1 MPTIS
6 TRPLDS
12 QEQAGIAQA
21 TAWVN
26 DVLERGFR
34 SDIRLRGRRE
44 DIPTL
49 HSLLGKGPFG
59 ADAAS
64 ELTVFGTVFG
74 EILAT
79 EIPMRW
85 VVYQDEHGADFALQ
99 YQDLDL
105 FVFPRDMILKRVER
119 GENVESINLEVMLEE
134 IRKSVHDD
142 AQNVSKRVTS

>member
-1 MPTIS
+1 MPSIS

-26 DVLERGFR
+26 DVLERGFH
-34 SDIRLRGRRE
+34 SDIRLTGRRE

-49 HSLLGKGPFG
+49 HSLISKGPFG

-79 EIPMRW
+79 EIPMSW
-85 VVYQDEHGADFALQ
+85 VVFQDEQGSDFALQ
-99 YQDLDL
+99 YRDLDV
-105 FVFPRDMILKRVER
+105 FVFPRDMILKRVEK
-119 GENVESINLEVMLEE
+119 GEDVNRINLDVMLEE
-134 IRKSVHDD
+134 IRKTVHDE
-142 AQNVSKRVTS
+142 AQNVSR

>member
-6 TRPLDS
+6 TRLLDS

-26 DVLERGFR
+26 DVLERGFS
-34 SDIRLRGRRE
+34 SDIRLTGRRE

-49 HSLLGKGPFG
+49 HSLLSKGSFG
-59 ADAAS
+59 ADAVS

-79 EIPMRW
+79 EIPMSW
-85 VVYQDEHGADFALQ
+85 VIFQDEHGSDFALQ
-99 YQDLDL
+99 YRDLDI
-105 FVFPRDMILKRVER
+105 FAFPRDMILKRVER
-119 GENVESINLEVMLEE
+119 GEDVHAISLDVMLEE
-134 IRKSVHDD
+134 IRKTVQDD
-142 AQNVSKRVTS
+142 AQNVSKRVT